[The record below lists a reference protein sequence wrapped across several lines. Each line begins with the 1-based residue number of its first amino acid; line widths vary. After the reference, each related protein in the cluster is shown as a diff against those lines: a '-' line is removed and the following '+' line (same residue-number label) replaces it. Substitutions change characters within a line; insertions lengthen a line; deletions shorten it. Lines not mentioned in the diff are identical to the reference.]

1 MSAGVQGIP
10 RRFPA
15 TSNDLATS
23 IVRTFGQHMELGTRL
38 TFDGRLDARVLERA
52 VRLLL
57 DAEPVLGCGLK
68 TSTMRGWWQ
77 RRDDLDARIPFA
89 VVQTDNAD
97 AEAVR
102 LQVAKVPDE
111 GPQVAVT
118 LLRSPDHDDL
128 VIGVSHNVADGQS
141 AKQIAYVLS
150 DLYTR
155 LRDDATYLP
164 VPDLVPRPEAR
175 DVWDSLSEDQRRT
188 AKREPRP
195 TMPNWELP
203 RKAQTGAGRTL
214 RELHLGPDRLSA
226 ISRHGKQRGATV
238 NDMML
243 TAFFRALVRVYPPPV
258 DKPMSLSF
266 SAEHRRY
273 LAGDVEPPISNLAV
287 TIWLALENRAGE
299 DFDGTLERM
308 VGQTTRW
315 RETLW
320 GIRGA
325 VGAAGMAKMGYAP
338 MRLMLAAVG
347 RLAGGAGKTSPV
359 FTNLGIIEDGRLP
372 FGEAAPVAARIS
384 GPAAFGAS
392 LVPTISTYR
401 DTLTVS
407 MGFCDADMDAPT
419 IEAVLREMDRQ
430 LIFD

>member
-1 MSAGVQGIP
+1 MDADAASIP
-10 RRFPA
+10 TRFPA

-23 IVRTFGQHMELGTRL
+23 IVRTFGQHMELGIRL
-38 TFDGRLDARVLERA
+38 TFDARLDARVLERA

-89 VVQTDNAD
+89 VVQTDEAD

-102 LQVAKVPDE
+102 CQTASVPDH

-118 LLRSPDHDDL
+118 LVRSPDHDDV
-128 VIGVSHNVADGQS
+128 VIEVSHNVADGQS
-141 AKQIAYVLS
+141 AKQIAYVLA

-155 LRDDATYLP
+155 LCADPTYLP
-164 VPDLVPRPEAR
+164 APDLAPRPEAR
-175 DVWDSLSEDQRRT
+175 DVWVSLSEDQRRN

-195 TMPNWELP
+195 TMPNWDLP
-203 RKAQTGAGRTL
+203 RKARTGAGRTL
-214 RELHLGPDRLSA
+214 RELRLGPDRFA
-226 ISRHGKQRGATV
+226 TISRHGKQHGATV

-243 TAFFRALVRVYPPPV
+243 TAFFRALVRVCPPPS

-273 LAGDVEPPISNLAV
+273 VTGEVEPPVSNLAV
-287 TIWLALENRAGE
+287 TIWLALESRTGE
-299 DFDGTLERM
+299 GFDDTLGRM
-308 VGQTTRW
+308 VEQTTQW

-347 RLAGGAGKTSPV
+347 KLAGGAGKTSPV
-359 FTNLGIIEDGRLP
+359 FTNIGVLDDARLS
-372 FGEAAPVAARIS
+372 FGGVTPVAARIS

-392 LVPTISTYR
+392 FVPTISTYR
-401 DTLTVS
+401 DALTVS
-407 MGFCDADMDAPT
+407 MGFCDADTDAAT
-419 IEAVLREMDRQ
+419 VEAVLQEMDDQ
-430 LIFD
+430 LALD